1 MSISEGFISSCAECP
16 NLIRDHLGDGR
27 GVGKCGA
34 YSKVVFVGAVSPSEH
49 LERIAQSCPSA
60 GISKSDTSTEGFRVF
75 EPNGAKPDPIKCE
88 TLSSCIACRHY
99 RNTFYDAS
107 GNRVEQPMCG
117 ARGEF
122 ISDVVNEASG
132 CFYAASGFMDTGTVS
147 LNNIV
152 FDGTE
157 AASFDASTSAAAGEP
172 AKAATVKRKR
182 SSLLNHGEPTS
193 YSTDMPLREADKGKI
208 ASWRRVEVG
217 QGAKAQGVY
226 LPIYDPEFFTSGQ
239 REIIPQT
246 GDDAR
251 PELYHDGSGILD
263 AFVIAS
269 WLTGQALC
277 FVGEPG
283 VGKTEG
289 ARWLAW
295 LMQLPFTLLPVTE
308 ETLPDEF
315 LGTPGFDP
323 AAGTYF
329 KWGRLPKAI
338 KAPGIVLS
346 DEINL
351 GQEAIRQTYRSLNGD
366 SATIFLEGEEDEHHV
381 VKKDKDCF
389 HLLSLNPAWDA
400 RNLGASEMAD
410 ADVRRMSYKWV
421 EEPKPAVVKDII
433 VSKLE
438 AEGHEILVDDLEGM
452 MKVRKDLKAMS
463 ATGEL
468 PFSWSIAQ
476 DVKVARFLRYYEGPS
491 AYKMALLDYCAP
503 DVAEMALKA
512 VQSHFGFVTSS

>member
-16 NLIRDHLGDGR
+16 NLIRDSLSDGR

-34 YSKVVFVGAVSPSEH
+34 FSKVVFVGGVSPAEH
-49 LERIAQSCPSA
+49 LETIAQSCPSA
-60 GISKSDTSTEGFRVF
+60 GIAVDSEVPVDFVVMPK
-75 EPNGAKPDPIKCE
+75 NGRLPDPI
-88 TLSSCIACRHY
+88 
-99 RNTFYDAS
+99 DAS
-107 GNRVEQPMCG
+107 KLASCLGCSSYRSSFYNASGDHIEQPMCA
-117 ARGEF
+117 ARGVF
-122 ISDVVNEASG
+122 LRDVVGEAAG
-132 CFYAASGFMDTGTVS
+132 CLYATTGFADTLPVS
-147 LNNIV
+147 LNSIV
-152 FDGTE
+152 FDGNE
-157 AASFDASTSAAAGEP
+157 AGHFESITDPGGASEGLP
-172 AKAATVKRKR
+172 AVAKRKR
-182 SSLLNHGEPTS
+182 SSLLNFGEPTS
-193 YSTDMPLREADKGKI
+193 YSTDMELREIDKGKI
-208 ASWRRVEVG
+208 AAWRLVEVG
-217 QGAKAQGVY
+217 EGSKIKKVF

-239 REIIPQT
+239 REIIPQS

-263 AFVIAS
+263 AFVVTA
-269 WLTGQALC
+269 WMKKQALC

-295 LMQLPFTLLPVTE
+295 LMQLPFTHLQVTE

-329 KWGRLPKAI
+329 KWGRLPRAI
-338 KAPGIVLS
+338 QPPGIVLS

-351 GQEAIRQTYRSLNGD
+351 GQEAIRQTYRSLNSD
-366 SATIFLEGEEDEHHV
+366 SATIFLDGEDEEHHI
-381 VKKDKDCF
+381 VKKNNDCF

-433 VSKLE
+433 TSKLE
-438 AEGHEILVDDLEGM
+438 ADGTEITVDDLEAM

-463 ATGEL
+463 STGEL

-476 DVKVARFLRYYEGPS
+476 DVKVARFLEYYEGPT
-491 AYKMALLDYCAP
+491 AYKRALLDYCSP

-512 VQSHFGFVTSS
+512 VQSHFGFVSR